1 MTAIFSNFALLVAFL
16 WVVVVVGV
24 YRLARPKDSIEEFAD
39 WQQALRPWDWEQD
52 GEA

>member
-1 MTAIFSNFALLVAFL
+1 MSIFNNFALMIAFL
-16 WVVVVVGV
+16 WVAFTVGMWWI
-24 YRLARPKDSIEEFAD
+24 AKPKDSIEEFAD